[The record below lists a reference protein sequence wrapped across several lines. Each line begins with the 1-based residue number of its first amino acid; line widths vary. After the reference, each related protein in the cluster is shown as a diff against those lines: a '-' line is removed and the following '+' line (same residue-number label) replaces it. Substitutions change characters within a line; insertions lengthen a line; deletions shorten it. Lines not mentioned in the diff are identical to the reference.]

1 VSRLAEFL
9 KERKGLTEEV
19 KKRSQE
25 TLAQWKREI
34 DKLFT
39 KIDSWLETAK
49 PEGLIV
55 KRTEA
60 AKEIT
65 ERLLGTYTAPIME
78 ISFADKTIRLEPV
91 GRNIVGAF
99 GRIDVFSPSGIYML
113 VKLSLE
119 ENDWYLV
126 DKEGTK
132 RRLTRELFED
142 FLIRAFSS

>member
-1 VSRLAEFL
+1 MSRLAEFL

-25 TLAQWKREI
+25 TLAQWKQAI
-34 DKLFT
+34 DVLFSQ
-39 KIDSWLETAK
+39 IDTWLEVAK
-49 PEGLIV
+49 HEGLIV

-65 ERLLGTYTAPIME
+65 ERLLGTYTVPIME

-99 GRIDVFSPSGIYML
+99 GRIDVFSPAGMHML
-113 VKLSLE
+113 VKLGPE
-119 ENDWYLV
+119 KDDWYLV

-142 FLIRAFSS
+142 FLIKSFSS